1 MFWSRTFFALPSLTP
16 GDLVDIIRFMHDT
29 TNGPASGRFVL
40 RIEPGLHA
48 ALRAAAEE
56 AELSLNEYCRRKL
69 MAPGFQ
75 VSGPATEVV
84 GSAIAVVGDAL
95 LGVVAFGSWARG
107 EQTARS
113 DVDVLLIVSAD
124 VAIRRELYRVWDAKP
139 VFWGRHPVE
148 PHFVHVPD
156 PGARISGLWA
166 EVAVDGVVLFER
178 GLEVSR
184 LLAALRRR
192 IAEGRV
198 VRRRIHGQPYWVE
211 AA

>member
-1 MFWSRTFFALPSLTP
+1 MAAPLTP
-16 GDLVDIIRFMHDT
+16 GDPVGIMIRMNDT
-29 TNGPASGRFVL
+29 NDPASGRFLL

-69 MAPGFQ
+69 MAPGLP

-84 GSAIAVVGDAL
+84 NSAVGIVGGAL
-95 LGVVAFGSWARG
+95 VGVVAFGSWARD
-107 EQTARS
+107 ELTAGS
-113 DVDVLLIVSAD
+113 DVDVLVIVSAD
-124 VAIRRELYRVWDAKP
+124 VAIRRELYRGWDGNP
-139 VFWGRHPVE
+139 VSWGPHPVE
-148 PHFVHVPD
+148 PHFVHLPD
-156 PGARISGLWA
+156 PEARVSALWA

-178 GLEVSR
+178 GLQVSR
-184 LLAALRRR
+184 LLGAVRRR
-192 IAEGRV
+192 IAEGSL